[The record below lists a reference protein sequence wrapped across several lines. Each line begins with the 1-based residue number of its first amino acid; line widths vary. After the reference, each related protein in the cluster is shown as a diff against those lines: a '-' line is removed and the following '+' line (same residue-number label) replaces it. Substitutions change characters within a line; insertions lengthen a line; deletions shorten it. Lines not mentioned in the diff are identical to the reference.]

1 MTEFEN
7 KVVIVTGSARGIGK
21 EIAAAFAAQ
30 GAKVV
35 ISDVNAEAC
44 AETVKEL
51 GAPAIAIP
59 ANVTVKAEVENLIQ
73 KTKEQLGSVD
83 VLVNNAGVTRDA
95 LFVRMKEEDWDMVLD
110 INLKGTFLASQ
121 AVSAVMMK
129 QRSGKIV
136 NIASVSGLFGNAG
149 QANYAASK
157 AGVVAL
163 TKVMARELASR
174 NVNVNAIAPGFIVTA
189 MTDKLTEEI
198 KENINKQIPFGR
210 MGQVKDIAE
219 MALFLASPRADYITG
234 QTIAVCGG
242 LTMQS

>member
-1 MTEFEN
+1 MGEFEN

-21 EIAAAFAAQ
+21 EIAAAFAAE

-44 AETVKEL
+44 AETAKEF
-51 GAPAIAIP
+51 GAQAVAVP
-59 ANVTVKAEVENLIQ
+59 ANVTVKAEVENLVEQ
-73 KTKEQLGSVD
+73 TKAKFGALDIV
-83 VLVNNAGVTRDA
+83 VNNAGVTRDG
-95 LFVRMKEEDWDMVLD
+95 LFVRMKEADWDLVLN
-110 INLKGTFLASQ
+110 INLKGAFLMSQ
-121 AVSAVMMK
+121 AAAPVLMK

-136 NIASVSGLFGNAG
+136 NIASVSGLFGNFG

-157 AGVVAL
+157 GGIVAL
-163 TKVMARELASR
+163 TKVMARELAPR
-174 NVNVNAIAPGFIVTA
+174 NVNVNAVAPGFIVTA
-189 MTDKLTEEI
+189 MTDKLTDDV

-210 MGQVKDIAE
+210 MGQVKDIANTV
-219 MALFLASPRADYITG
+219 LFLASEKSAYITG

>member
-1 MTEFEN
+1 MGEFEN

-21 EIAAAFAAQ
+21 EIAAAFVAE

-44 AETVKEL
+44 AETVKEF
-51 GAPAIAIP
+51 GAQAVAIP
-59 ANVTVKAEVENLIQ
+59 ANVTVKAEVENLVKQ
-73 KTKEQLGSVD
+73 AKDSLGSVD
-83 VLVNNAGVTRDA
+83 IVVNNAGVTRDA
-95 LFVRMKEEDWDMVLD
+95 LFIRMKEEDWDMVLN
-110 INLKGTFLASQ
+110 INLKGTFLMSQ
-121 AVSAVMMK
+121 AASTVMMK

-157 AGVVAL
+157 AGIVAL

-174 NVNVNAIAPGFIVTA
+174 NINVNAIAPGFIVTA
-189 MTDKLTEEI
+189 MTDKLTDEI

-210 MGQVKDIAE
+210 MGQVKDIANT
-219 MALFLASPRADYITG
+219 ALFLASEKAAYITG

>member
-1 MTEFEN
+1 MGEFTG
-7 KVVIVTGSARGIGK
+7 KVAIITGSARGIGK
-21 EIAAAFAAQ
+21 EIAKTFLDQ

-44 AETVKEL
+44 AETVAEF
-51 GAPAIAIP
+51 GANALAIP
-59 ANVTVKAEVENLIQ
+59 CNVTIAADVDKLITE
-73 KTKEQLGSVD
+73 TKEKLGSVD
-83 VLVNNAGVTRDA
+83 IVVNNAGVTRDG
-95 LFVRMKEEDWDMVLD
+95 LFIRMKEEDWDLVLN
-110 INLKGTFLASQ
+110 INLKGAFLVSQ
-121 AVSAVMMK
+121 AAAVVMMK

-136 NIASVSGLFGNAG
+136 NMASVSGLFGNAG

-157 AGVVAL
+157 AGLVAL

-174 NVNVNAIAPGFIVTA
+174 NVNVNAIAPGFIKTA

-198 KENINKQIPFGR
+198 KANINKQIPFGR
-210 MGQVKDIAE
+210 MGEVKDIANT
-219 MALFLASPRADYITG
+219 ALFLASEKASYITG

>member
-1 MTEFEN
+1 MGEFAG

-21 EIAAAFAAQ
+21 EIAAAFAAE

-44 AETVKEL
+44 AETAKEL
-51 GAPAIAIP
+51 GGIAIP
-59 ANVTVKAEVENLIQ
+59 ANVTIKADVENLVEQ
-73 KTKEQLGSVD
+73 TKSKLGSVD
-83 VLVNNAGVTRDA
+83 IVVNNAGVTRDA
-95 LFVRMKEEDWDMVLD
+95 LFIRMKEEDWDMVLD
-110 INLKGTFLASQ
+110 INLKGTFLMSQ
-121 AVSAVMMK
+121 AAATVMMK

-149 QANYAASK
+149 QANYASSK
-157 AGVVAL
+157 AGIVAL

-189 MTDKLTEEI
+189 MTDKLTDEI
-198 KENINKQIPFGR
+198 KESINKQIPFGR
-210 MGQVKDIAE
+210 MGQVKDIANT
-219 MALFLASPRADYITG
+219 ALFLASEKAAYITG

>member
-1 MTEFEN
+1 MGEFAD
-7 KVVIVTGSARGIGK
+7 KAVIITGSARGIGR
-21 EIAAAFAAQ
+21 EIAAAFIQ
-30 GAKVV
+30 EGARVV
-35 ISDVNAEAC
+35 ISDVDAGAC
-44 AETVKEL
+44 AETAAAL
-51 GAPAIAIP
+51 GGQAEAIP
-59 ANVTVKAEVENLIQ
+59 ANVTVKSEVENLVKQ
-73 KTKEQLGSVD
+73 TKEKLGSVD

-95 LFVRMKEEDWDMVLD
+95 LFIRLKEEDWDLVLN

-121 AVSAVMMK
+121 AAAGVMLK

-149 QANYAASK
+149 QANYASSK

-163 TKVMARELASR
+163 TKVMARELAPR
-174 NVNVNAIAPGFIVTA
+174 NINVNAIAPGFIVTA
-189 MTDKLTEEI
+189 MTDKLSAEI

-210 MGQVKDIAE
+210 MGEVKDIAD
-219 MALFLASPRADYITG
+219 AVLFLASERASYITG

>member
-1 MTEFEN
+1 MGEFTG
-7 KVVIVTGSARGIGK
+7 KVAIITGSARGIGK
-21 EIAAAFAAQ
+21 EIAKTFLDQ

-44 AETVKEL
+44 AETIAEF
-51 GAPAIAIP
+51 GANAIAIP
-59 ANVTVKAEVENLIQ
+59 CNVTVAADVDKLI
-73 KTKEQLGSVD
+73 KETKEKLGSVD
-83 VLVNNAGVTRDA
+83 IVVNNAGVTRDG
-95 LFVRMKEEDWDMVLD
+95 LFIRMKEEDWDLVLN
-110 INLKGTFLASQ
+110 INLKGAFLVSQ
-121 AVSAVMMK
+121 AAAAVMMK

-136 NIASVSGLFGNAG
+136 NMASVSGLFGNAG

-157 AGVVAL
+157 AGLVAL

-174 NVNVNAIAPGFIVTA
+174 NVNVNAIAPGFIKTA

-210 MGQVKDIAE
+210 MGEVKDIANT
-219 MALFLASPRADYITG
+219 ALFLASDKASYITG